1 MELTYLVNFL
11 HFFYKYLQERQI
23 YSLMTKLDI
32 GYHPLS
38 LGALKPARNIWKWL
52 FPVAVTSL

>member
-38 LGALKPARNIWKWL
+38 LGALKPARNIWK
-52 FPVAVTSL
+52 